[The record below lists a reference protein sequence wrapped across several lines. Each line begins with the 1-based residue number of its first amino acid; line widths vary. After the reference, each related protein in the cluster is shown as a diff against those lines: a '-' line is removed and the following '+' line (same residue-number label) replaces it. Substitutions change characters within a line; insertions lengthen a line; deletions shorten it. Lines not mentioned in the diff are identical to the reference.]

1 MATMI
6 RIEQLEVACER
17 LFDAAKERFGSEID
31 LGALDLTIG
40 EYWTIAPEDAY
51 TCGPH
56 LIMAG
61 DVHDDFEEIEDLLRR
76 PADEVFLWHDLDHFA
91 GLIRLLAFL
100 DRALPPHPP
109 SD

>member
-6 RIEQLEVACER
+6 RIEQLDLACER

-51 TCGPH
+51 TCGPQ
-56 LIMAG
+56 
-61 DVHDDFEEIEDLLRR
+61 
-76 PADEVFLWHDLDHFA
+76 
-91 GLIRLLAFL
+91 LIRAHSPPG
-100 DRALPPHPP
+100 LPGQGVTASPTVGLEECPAA
-109 SD
+109 STTS